1 MLTEIENIFV
11 MISGSSAKT
20 FKQPDHQI
28 QLLYIVCYL
37 PLLESVVKLENK
49 LISFDFVILLEDIA
63 Q

>member
-1 MLTEIENIFV
+1 MLTEIENISV
-11 MISGSSAKT
+11 MISGSIAKT

-49 LISFDFVILLEDIA
+49 LIIFDFVILLEDIA

>member
-37 PLLESVVKLENK
+37 PLLESAVKLENK
-49 LISFDFVILLEDIA
+49 LITRDSFFLIL
-63 Q
+63 